1 MFEKLVLGGASGIA
15 TTGMTISVVD
25 LALSQTDVYQ
35 ATLAEPDQK
44 TPQVSTEDVRR
55 ILADGSAIV
64 LDSRKRAEYAAGHI
78 AGACNVA
85 PAPGASPS
93 EYAAAV
99 ERLVQ
104 GDKSQPLVIYCN
116 GQYCKAG
123 RQLSSQLAEAGF
135 TNVRRYQL
143 GIPVWRALGGPVEIE
158 LEGIVRIFGVDQT
171 VVYFDARSAEEFA
184 QGTLSGAHNVPADAA
199 ATGGFEKVP
208 LPRNDF
214 NTRIVIFGRDGAQ
227 ARRLADA
234 IGKTPFQNVSYFPG
248 TFSQLAAAIKAQ

>member
-1 MFEKLVLGGASGIA
+1 MPLNKLAIA
-15 TTGMTISVVD
+15 
-25 LALSQTDVYQ
+25 QPDVYH
-35 ATLAEPDQK
+35 ATLAEADQK

-64 LDSRKRAEYAAGHI
+64 LDSRKRAEYDAGHI
-78 AGACNVA
+78 AGARNVA
-85 PAPGASPS
+85 PAPGAPPS

-99 ERLVQ
+99 ERFVH
-104 GDKSQPLVIYCN
+104 GDKSAPLVLYCN
-116 GQYCKAG
+116 GQYCRAG
-123 RQLSSQLAEAGF
+123 RQLSAQLVEAGF

-158 LEGIVRIFGVDQT
+158 LAGIVRIFGVDQT

-184 QGTLSGAHNVPADAA
+184 RGTLAGAHNVPADAA
-199 ATGGFEKVP
+199 DGLDRAP

-227 ARRLADA
+227 ARKLADA
-234 IGKTPFQNVSYFPG
+234 IGKTPFQNVSYFAG
-248 TFSQLAAAIKAQ
+248 TFEQLAAAIKTK

>member
-1 MFEKLVLGGASGIA
+1 MFEKLALGGASGIA

-35 ATLAEPDQK
+35 ATLPEPDQK

-85 PAPGASPS
+85 PVPGAPPS

-123 RQLSSQLAEAGF
+123 RQLSSQLAEVGF

-184 QGTLSGAHNVPADAA
+184 QSTLPGAHNVPADAA
-199 ATGGFEKVP
+199 ATGGFEKSP

-214 NTRIVIFGRDGAQ
+214 NTRIVIFGRDGTQ
-227 ARRLADA
+227 ARKLADA